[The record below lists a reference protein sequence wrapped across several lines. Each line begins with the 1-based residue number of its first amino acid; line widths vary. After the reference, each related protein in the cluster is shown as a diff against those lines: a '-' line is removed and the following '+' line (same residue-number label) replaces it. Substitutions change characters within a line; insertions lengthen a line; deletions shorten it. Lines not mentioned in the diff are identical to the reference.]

1 MIIKEI
7 IGSEKFIGKNIKVNG
22 WVNTHRKQK
31 EVIFIS
37 LNDGSTVKCLQ
48 VVLLYSEADKTTYEE
63 KINKLTKGVSLS
75 ISGQI
80 IKSPSK
86 GQLVELSS
94 ELEHVEI
101 LGTVDVDN
109 YPMSK
114 KRHSLEYVRKF
125 PHLKMRTNIG
135 AMVARMRNTC
145 SFATHQFFQDQ
156 QFINVQTPLITSN
169 DCEGGD

>member
-7 IGSEKFIGKNIKVNG
+7 IGSEKFVGKNIRVNG
-22 WVNTHRKQK
+22 WINTHRKQK

-114 KRHSLEYVRKF
+114 KRHSLEHVRK
-125 PHLKMRTNIG
+125 I
-135 AMVARMRNTC
+135 
-145 SFATHQFFQDQ
+145 
-156 QFINVQTPLITSN
+156 
-169 DCEGGD
+169 